1 MFVVTKR
8 FGRSETRVGDF
19 SKQADALKFIQEKLR
34 EDILY
39 KINATYGLYEGAD
52 LLQELK
58 QSDVVTTQTDSSTL
72 LSGDSTGAP
81 GSRSSFS
88 PTPFNTA
95 PRPTGMPPNWI
106 KDEDDDKKK

>member
-8 FGRSETRVGDF
+8 FGRSETRAGDF
-19 SKQADALKFIQEKLR
+19 SKQVDAEKFIKEKLC

-39 KINATYGLYEGAD
+39 KINATYGLYEGVD
-52 LLQELK
+52 LLQEFK
-58 QSDVVTTQTDSSTL
+58 QSDVIDESTDSSASST
-72 LSGDSTGAP
+72 DSTGSS

-95 PRPTGMPPNWI
+95 PRPTGMPQSWV
-106 KDEDDDKKK
+106 KDEEDGKKK